1 MKKIFLV
8 PYGGLGN
15 QLFQIAAAMSLSEG
29 GSVVVLSEWGFGRL
43 NQKNEIEI
51 QSLLWPSRICFD
63 NSSNIAKI
71 SKRFLN
77 LLLRLGSEDR
87 FKITLKIMEKIA
99 TGYFAFTLRARI
111 QTRINR
117 GLGIS
122 VLGIKNQT
130 LLIGYF
136 QGISLPNA
144 VKRDLLK
151 LKISSFSNYGMEL
164 INKVKQ
170 KKIVIV
176 HVRRGDYVNEAF
188 GLLENNYYKRALSLL
203 SDVKFEEIWV
213 FSDDVESAKEI
224 EVFNTYK
231 RTIFVDDKGLE
242 SAEILEI
249 MRYGVGYIIA
259 NSSFSW
265 WAAYLRHQDSA
276 PVVYPEPWFKF
287 QKSPKHIAESGWIQ
301 VDW

>member
-43 NQKNEIEI
+43 NKKNEIEM
-51 QSLLWPSRICFD
+51 QSLLWPSRIYFD
-63 NSSNIAKI
+63 NASRIAKI

-144 VKRDLLK
+144 VKKDLRE
-151 LKISSFSNYGMEL
+151 IGRA
-164 INKVKQ
+164 
-170 KKIVIV
+170 
-176 HVRRGDYVNEAF
+176 HV
-188 GLLENNYYKRALSLL
+188 
-203 SDVKFEEIWV
+203 
-213 FSDDVESAKEI
+213 
-224 EVFNTYK
+224 
-231 RTIFVDDKGLE
+231 
-242 SAEILEI
+242 
-249 MRYGVGYIIA
+249 
-259 NSSFSW
+259 
-265 WAAYLRHQDSA
+265 
-276 PVVYPEPWFKF
+276 
-287 QKSPKHIAESGWIQ
+287 
-301 VDW
+301 